1 MTITIKPKNKKE
13 SETIK
18 TFLKEIEVDFV
29 EDSVEKDWWN
39 ELSDV
44 EKNSIEMGLKDIE
57 EGKVISHEEVM
68 KSFGRSKK

>member
-44 EKNSIEMGLKDIE
+44 EKNAIEMGLKDIE
-57 EGKVISHEEVM
+57 EGKVISHEDVM
-68 KSFGRSKK
+68 KSFGR

>member
-68 KSFGRSKK
+68 KSFGR